1 MSVLEHL
8 RDYRV
13 VKVTLPL
20 EGGKSAHLD
29 GVARLTSG
37 LQFEITF
44 LPDQLEK
51 LSLDKETTCR
61 VMLDIAGEHK
71 SITARMIDQST
82 SERLLLEQVESFVHK
97 QKREYFRIDADLSVS
112 YWAID
117 EANPVASSVAS
128 SVNISGGGIRLPVTQ
143 RLSEGARFGF
153 EIVID
158 EPAAVIEC
166 SGEVVAY
173 YNNGDGPVAA
183 FKFIG
188 LEEEDQDAIVSFCL
202 AEQRKQLRLK
212 VKVIGPSPQE

>member
-1 MSVLEHL
+1 MSVLDHL
-8 RDYRV
+8 QDYRV

-20 EGGKSAHLD
+20 DGGKHAHLD
-29 GVARLTSG
+29 GVAKLTSPP
-37 LQFEITF
+37 QFEITF

-71 SITARMIDQST
+71 SITARILDQPT
-82 SERLLLEQVESFVHK
+82 TERLLLEQVESFVYK
-97 QKREYFRIDADLSVS
+97 QKREYFRVDADLSVS

-128 SVNISGGGIRLPVTQ
+128 AVNISGGGIRLPVTQ
-143 RLSEGARFGF
+143 KLSEGARFGF

-166 SGEVVAY
+166 VGEVVNY
-173 YNNGDGPVAA
+173 YDNGDGPVAA

-212 VKVIGPSPQE
+212 VKVLGPSSQE

>member
-1 MSVLEHL
+1 MSVLDHL
-8 RDYRV
+8 QDYRV

-20 EGGKSAHLD
+20 EGGKQAQLD
-29 GVARLTSG
+29 GVAKLTSPP
-37 LQFEITF
+37 QFEMTF

-51 LSLDKETTCR
+51 LALDRDTTCR
-61 VMLDIAGEHK
+61 VMLDVAGEHK
-71 SITARMIDQST
+71 SITARIIDQPT
-82 SERLLLEQVESFVHK
+82 AERLLLEQVESFVHK
-97 QKREYFRIDADLSVS
+97 QKREYFRVDADLSVS
-112 YWAID
+112 YWTID

-143 RLSEGARFGF
+143 KLPEGARVGF
-153 EIVID
+153 EIIID
-158 EPAAVIEC
+158 EPAVVIEGV
-166 SGEVVAY
+166 GEVVAY
-173 YNNGDGPVAA
+173 YGNGDGLAAA

>member
-1 MSVLEHL
+1 MSVLDHL

-20 EGGKSAHLD
+20 NGGKHAHLD
-29 GVARLTSG
+29 GVARSTSG

-51 LSLDKETTCR
+51 LSLDRDTSCR
-61 VMLDIAGEHK
+61 VMLDVAGEHK
-71 SITARMIDQST
+71 SITARMIDQPT
-82 SERLLLEQVESFVHK
+82 PERLLFEQVESFVHK
-97 QKREYFRIDADLSVS
+97 QKRDYFRIDADLSVS
-112 YWAID
+112 YWPID
-117 EANPVASSVAS
+117 DEHPVANSVAS
-128 SVNISGGGIRLPVTQ
+128 SVNISGGGIRLPVTR
-143 RLSEGARFGF
+143 RLDDGARVGF

-166 SGEVVAY
+166 VGEMVNY
-173 YNNGDGPVAA
+173 YDSGDGPVAA
-183 FKFIG
+183 FKFVG

>member
-1 MSVLEHL
+1 MSVLDHL

-13 VKVTLPL
+13 VKITLPL
-20 EGGKSAHLD
+20 DGGKHAHLD
-29 GVARLTSG
+29 GVARLISG
-37 LQFEITF
+37 LQFEVTF

-61 VMLDIAGEHK
+61 VMLDVAGEHK
-71 SITARMIDQST
+71 SITARIVDQPT
-82 SERLLLEQVESFVHK
+82 DERLLLEQVESFVHK

-117 EANPVASSVAS
+117 EANPVASSVAR

-143 RLSEGARFGF
+143 QLPEGARVGF
-153 EIVID
+153 EIIID
-158 EPAAVIEC
+158 DPPAVIEC
-166 SGEVVAY
+166 VGEVVNY
-173 YNNGDGPVAA
+173 YDNGDGPMAA

>member
-1 MSVLEHL
+1 MSVLDHL
-8 RDYRV
+8 QDYRV
-13 VKVTLPL
+13 VKVTLPI
-20 EGGKSAHLD
+20 EGGKHTHLD

-37 LQFEITF
+37 VQFEITF

-51 LSLDKETTCR
+51 LILDKETTCR
-61 VMLDIAGEHK
+61 VRLDVAGEHK
-71 SITARMIDQST
+71 SITARIVDQPMP
-82 SERLLLEQVESFVHK
+82 ERLLLEQVESFVHK

-112 YWAID
+112 YWVID
-117 EANPVASSVAS
+117 KANPVASSVAS

-143 RLSEGARFGF
+143 KLPEGARVGF

-166 SGEVVAY
+166 VGEVVAY
-173 YNNGDGPVAA
+173 YDNGDGPTAA

-212 VKVIGPSPQE
+212 VKVVGHPPQK

>member
-1 MSVLEHL
+1 MSVLDHL
-8 RDYRV
+8 KDYRV

-20 EGGKSAHLD
+20 EGGKHVHLD

-71 SITARMIDQST
+71 SITARIVDQPT
-82 SERLLLEQVESFVHK
+82 AERLLLEQVESFVHK

-112 YWAID
+112 YWVID
-117 EANPVASSVAS
+117 AENPVASSVAS
-128 SVNISGGGIRLPVTQ
+128 SVNISGGGIRLPVT
-143 RLSEGARFGF
+143 RKLPAGARVGF

-158 EPAAVIEC
+158 DPAAVIEC
-166 SGEVVAY
+166 VGEVVAY
-173 YNNGDGPVAA
+173 YDNGDGPAAA

-212 VKVIGPSPQE
+212 VKVIGPPAQE